1 MADKIH
7 LNKLKQ
13 GVDAWNTWRLG
24 NPDIKPDL
32 CNAELHA
39 EELSG
44 INLSETNLSEAN
56 LHNAY
61 LSHANLKNANLSHA
75 NLNHATLNDAN
86 LKHANMSVS
95 NMDYVHL
102 ENADLTAASL
112 SYASLEEAYLL
123 RANLYRANLSNTK
136 LTAAYLH
143 KTNLNNANLDQSHL
157 ARANLSHAQ
166 LVKAE
171 LSSVVL
177 ANADLSNA
185 NLTGAK
191 LHDVDFV
198 NANMSFANLRSAN
211 LKNVNFE
218 NVELCNTLLVDVD
231 LTGITNID
239 TCRHRASSFVDF
251 QTLEQ
256 SGSLPAA
263 FLQGCGLSAK
273 LIENWPQILHHAL
286 AYYSCHIC
294 YSEKDKKF
302 VLRLIEQLQ
311 LRGIRCWADERK
323 KYPGDTES
331 VKVDRAIKPWDKVLL
346 CCSESSLGS
355 EWLDAEVEHF
365 ENLSKSAESTARPV
379 SNKDDFLFPLNLDGK
394 LTSGYWVSGKS
405 HVLKARM
412 VADFAGWE
420 DANEQIFLAA
430 FENLLTALQRR

>member
-7 LNKLKQ
+7 LDKLKQ
-13 GVDAWNTWRLG
+13 GVDAWNTWRLE
-24 NPDIKPDL
+24 NPHIKPDL

-61 LSHANLKNANLSHA
+61 LSGANLKNANLSHA

-86 LKHANMSVS
+86 LNHANMSVS

-123 RANLYRANLSNTK
+123 RVNLYRANLSNAK
-136 LTAAYLH
+136 LTSAYLH
-143 KTNLNNANLDQSHL
+143 KANLNKVNLHQSSL
-157 ARANLSHAQ
+157 ERANLSHAQ
-166 LVKAE
+166 LINAE
-171 LSSVVL
+171 LSSVGL
-177 ANADLSNA
+177 KDADLSHA
-185 NLTGAK
+185 NLAGAE
-191 LHDVDFV
+191 LHDVDFTNV
-198 NANMSFANLRSAN
+198 NMSFVNLRSAD
-211 LKNVNFE
+211 LKNANFE

-231 LTGITNID
+231 LAGIVNID

-256 SGSLPAA
+256 SGELPMA

-273 LIENWPQILHHAL
+273 LIENWPQILQHAL
-286 AYYSCHIC
+286 AYYSCHVC
-294 YSEKDKKF
+294 YSERDKKF
-302 VLRLIEQLQ
+302 ALRLIEQLQ
-311 LRGIRCWADERK
+311 RRGIRCWADERK
-323 KYPGDTES
+323 KYPGDTEL
-331 VKVDRAIKPWDKVLL
+331 VNPGRVLKPWDKVLL

-355 EWLDAEVEHF
+355 EWLDAQVEDF
-365 ENLSKSAESTARPV
+365 ENLSKSAESTVLPA
-379 SNKDDFLFPLNLDGK
+379 SKKDDFLFPLNLDGQ

-412 VADFAGWE
+412 VADFAGW
-420 DANEQIFLAA
+420 DGANEQIFFAA
-430 FENLLTALQRR
+430 FEKLLAALQRG